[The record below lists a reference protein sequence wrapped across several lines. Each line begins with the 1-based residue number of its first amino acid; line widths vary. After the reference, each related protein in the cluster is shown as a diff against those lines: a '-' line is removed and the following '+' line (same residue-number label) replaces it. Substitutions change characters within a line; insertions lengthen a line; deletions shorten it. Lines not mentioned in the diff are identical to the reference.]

1 MPRDSILDEK
11 SKKGSAYR
19 FPSEEGSKASD
30 IFLFGQS
37 MLIISDLMTTQL
49 LLVHEVDPIRRYL
62 PSATRPKSGGRYSSF
77 EVSIFK
83 SWNNANLSPQ
93 TPLYSSF
100 EVGKVLE

>member
-11 SKKGSAYR
+11 SKKVSVYR

-83 SWNNANLSPQ
+83 SWNNANL
-93 TPLYSSF
+93 
-100 EVGKVLE
+100 KVLKHH

>member
-11 SKKGSAYR
+11 SKKGSTYR

-62 PSATRPKSGGRYSSF
+62 PSATRPKTGGRYSSF
-77 EVSIFK
+77 EVSSRITRIC
-83 SWNNANLSPQ
+83 A
-93 TPLYSSF
+93 SSF
-100 EVGKVLE
+100 

>member
-1 MPRDSILDEK
+1 MDEK
-11 SKKGSAYR
+11 SKKVSVYR

-49 LLVHEVDPIRRYL
+49 LLLHEVDPIRRYL

-77 EVSIFK
+77 EVKYFK
-83 SWNNANLSPQ
+83 VFEYNANLSPQ